1 MKERCI
7 IAAVDNNNAI
17 GYKGDLLVRIS
28 QDLKRF
34 KELTTG
40 NIVIMGR
47 KTYESIGKPLPNRQN
62 IIVSRSN
69 IILPDCSNT
78 YIVDSLK
85 AAFKLAE
92 SLTSDKVY
100 VIGGGQIYDQAID
113 WVNTI
118 ELTEIWDEFSNAD
131 TFFPASKMKGC
142 FELVNATD
150 WCWDEDR
157 WIQYR
162 FATYKRIPVT
172 SVID

>member
-1 MKERCI
+1 MKERII
-7 IAAVDNNNAI
+7 IAAVDDNNAI
-17 GYKGDLLVRIS
+17 GYKGELLVRIPN
-28 QDLKRF
+28 DLKRF
-34 KELTTG
+34 KELTTN

-69 IILPDCSNT
+69 IVLPDCSNT

-85 AAFKLAE
+85 AAFELAE
-92 SLTSDKVY
+92 SLTGDKVY

-113 WVNTI
+113 WVDTI
-118 ELTEIWDEFSNAD
+118 ELTEICDGFSNAD
-131 TFFPASKMKGC
+131 TYFPASKMKGY

-150 WCWDEDR
+150 WYWDEDR

-162 FATYKRIPVT
+162 FATYKRVPT
-172 SVID
+172 AN

>member
-17 GYKGDLLVRIS
+17 GYKGDLLVRIPK
-28 QDLKRF
+28 DLKRF

-47 KTYESIGKPLPNRQN
+47 KTYESIGRPLPNRQN
-62 IIVSRSN
+62 IIISSHN
-69 IILPDCSNT
+69 ISLPDCTNS
-78 YIVDSLK
+78 YIVSSLTD
-85 AAFKLAE
+85 AYKLAE
-92 SLTSDKVY
+92 NLEGEKVY
-100 VIGGGQIYDQAID
+100 VIGGGQVYEQAID
-113 WVNTI
+113 WTNTI

-142 FELVNATD
+142 FELTNATD
-150 WCWDEDR
+150 WYWSEDR

-162 FATYKRIPVT
+162 FATYKRVPT
-172 SVID
+172 TN